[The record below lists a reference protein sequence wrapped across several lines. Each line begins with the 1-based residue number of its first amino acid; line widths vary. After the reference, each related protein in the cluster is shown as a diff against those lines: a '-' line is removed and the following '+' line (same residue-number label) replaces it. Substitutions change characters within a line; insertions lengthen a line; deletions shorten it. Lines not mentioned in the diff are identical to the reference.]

1 MIKIILGFVLA
12 LLIGAGCRWFDI
24 PGFCPDS
31 CRKVKGVFS

>member
-24 PGFCPDS
+24 PGGSVPIPVE
-31 CRKVKGVFS
+31 K